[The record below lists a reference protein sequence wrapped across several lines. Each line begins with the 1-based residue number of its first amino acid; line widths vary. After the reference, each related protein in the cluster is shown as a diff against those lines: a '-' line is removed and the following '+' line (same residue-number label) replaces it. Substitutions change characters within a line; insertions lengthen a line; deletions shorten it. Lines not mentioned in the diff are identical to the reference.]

1 MEISKFA
8 GRMACRSLVRAVQLA
23 VGLSVS
29 VGCVGL
35 ASAQVQWKSGQTE
48 AQAQKMGRADMT
60 ATLTE
65 AVAAARGQAAPARRV
80 VVTFDRPL
88 LDNEKANLG
97 ASGLTLL
104 SYLGGNAFFASVDA
118 ERLKVDEVAGF
129 DAMRRVDRI
138 QRDWKLHPD
147 LVADEVRPWAIV
159 GANDIKK
166 AAIDAAVDPGKDG
179 EPIVAVYVVL
189 HPDVDAQLE
198 GWPVVQRHAGSVVSL
213 VGTVNTLVVEMPAS
227 NIKKLAEE
235 DVVQYIE
242 PPIPA
247 LVDLNSD
254 ARLRVGANIV
264 QAAPYNL
271 DGAGVNVLVFDGGKV
286 FAHQDFGNRLTIG
299 PSDGSGISDHATH
312 VAGTIGGSGLGSGGA
327 NRGMAPGV
335 GIISYA
341 LEQPGGLSQ
350 GFLYTNPLDI
360 EADYTEAITVL
371 GADISNNSI
380 GTNTAP
386 NGFPCS
392 WEGDYGVTDTVI
404 DSIVR
409 GSIDGNPFRIV
420 WANGNERSSGAC
432 GTQFHTTAPPAC
444 AKNHITV
451 GALNSNDDS
460 VTSFTSWGPADDGRM
475 KPDVSAPGCQTGGD
489 NGITS
494 TSSSGGYTV
503 KCGTSMASPVTCGVS
518 ALLIQ
523 DFRAQFPGEPD
534 FRNSTLKILLAHSA
548 VDLGNVGPDYK
559 VGYGSIRAQAAV
571 DLMRTGNF
579 FEAAVSQGGV
589 HSAVAFV
596 QPGTPELKITIAWDD
611 PAGTPNVSPALVNDL
626 DLVVRSPSGVQHY
639 PWTLGGL
646 ANPTASAVRTQANR
660 VDNIEQVL
668 VDNPEPG
675 VWTVEVVGFN
685 VPDGP
690 QPFSLVASPSIQN
703 CSDVGTVSLD
713 QQFYNCDSLA
723 TIKVIDCGLNQ
734 NNSVIESVMVT
745 IATTSE
751 PAGLPIMLTETSPE
765 SADFRGSIFLRDF
778 PAGAS
783 ILVADGDTV
792 TVTYSDADTGSG
804 SPAVVTAN
812 ATVDC
817 VGPGISGVLAT
828 NVQQITATIQFTTD
842 EPARPI
848 VRYGTACGSFTG
860 SVSSA
865 VLGTNHSLA
874 VSGLTDDTDYYFEV
888 EATDAAGNTTV
899 DDNGAACH
907 SFTTLD
913 AVDYFSELFTGNNDL
928 GFRSILFTPSV
939 TLDRYVACSFPIIA
953 LPTDPAG
960 GTILSLP
967 DDSPSTLITLTG
979 GASVRLYGTPY
990 TSFYVNPNGNIT
1002 FGSSDSA
1009 TSESYSA
1016 HFGKPRVAALFDDLN
1031 PAVGGT
1037 VSWKQLGDR
1046 VVVTFS
1052 GVPQYNVSGDSN
1064 TFQIEMYFD
1073 GRIQISYLALGA
1085 TDGLAGLSEGT
1096 GLPALHIPSDLSGYG
1111 ACGPM
1116 PPSAG
1121 SVSAS
1126 TAVAHSVVVALSAGD
1141 DGLPDPPAAL
1151 TYIITSLPTQGFLG
1165 DPSGGVITSVPHALS
1180 AGEST
1185 VRYAPLGAYQ
1195 GSDSFTYIANDG
1207 GSPPEGGDSNT
1218 GTVSIVVGGPSTVH
1232 SFLTDD
1238 TNPRWDAQGSW
1249 AFGQPAGGGGS
1260 AGGGSGSPDPSAG
1273 FTGTNVY
1280 GYNLTGNYTNNLS
1293 PRQHLT
1299 SAAID
1304 CSGLSGVSVN
1314 FQRWLGVESATYDH
1328 ATFEV
1333 SNNGTSWTMVWQ
1345 NPSVSMNPNGA
1356 WTLVEYDLSAV
1367 ADNQSTVYLRW
1378 GMGTT
1383 DSSVIYCGWNIDDIN
1398 IKALVPAPACDGDAN
1413 FDGIVDFEDIN
1424 QILANWGLA
1433 PAAQSEGDANADGQ
1447 VDFDD
1452 VTSVLTNWGGTCP

>member
-1 MEISKFA
+1 MEVTKFA
-8 GRMACRSLVRAVQLA
+8 GRMACRSLLRAVQLA
-23 VGLSVS
+23 VGLSLS
-29 VGCVGL
+29 VTAVQS
-35 ASAQVQWKSGQTE
+35 ASAQVQWKSGLD
-48 AQAQKMGRADMT
+48 AGQAQKMGRADMT
-60 ATLTE
+60 ATLEE

-88 LDNEKANLG
+88 MDDEKAALG
-97 ASGLTLL
+97 ASGLDLL
-104 SYLGGNAFFASVDA
+104 AFLGGNSYFASVSAD
-118 ERLKVDEVAGF
+118 RLQSEKVTGF
-129 DAMRRVDRI
+129 GAMRRIDPV
-138 QRDWKLHPD
+138 QRDWKLHPE
-147 LVADEVRPWAIV
+147 LVADQVRPWAIV

-166 AAIDAAVDPGKDG
+166 AAIDAAGEPGKEG

-189 HPDVDAQLE
+189 HPDVDAQGE
-198 GWPVVQRHAGSVVSL
+198 GWPAVQRHGGAVVSL
-213 VGTVNTLVVEMPAS
+213 VGTVNTMVVEMPAS

-247 LVDLNSD
+247 LVELNSD
-254 ARLRVGANIV
+254 ARLRVGANTV
-264 QAAPYNL
+264 QAPPYSL
-271 DGAGVNVLVFDGGKV
+271 DGTGVNVLVFDGGKV
-286 FAHQDFGNRLTIG
+286 FAHGDFGSRLTIG
-299 PSDGSGISDHATH
+299 MSDTSGTSDHATH
-312 VAGTIGGSGLGSGGA
+312 VAGTIGGSGLGSGGT

-335 GIISYA
+335 DIISYA
-341 LEQPGGLSQ
+341 LEQPGGLTQ
-350 GFLYTNPLDI
+350 GFLYTNPLDL
-360 EADYTEAITVL
+360 ESDYTEAITVY

-409 GSIDGNPFRIV
+409 GSIDGNPFLIV

-432 GTQFHTTAPPAC
+432 GTQYRTTAPPAC

-494 TSSSGGYTV
+494 TSSSGGYNV

-518 ALLIQ
+518 ALLLQ
-523 DFRAQFPGEPD
+523 DFRAQFPGQPD

-548 VDLGNVGPDYK
+548 VDLVNAGPDYQT
-559 VGYGSIRAQAAV
+559 GYGSIRAQAAV
-571 DLMRTGNF
+571 DLLRTGNF
-579 FEAAVSQGGV
+579 FEAEVSQGGV

-596 QPGTPELKITIAWDD
+596 QPGTTQLKITIAWDD

-639 PWTLGGL
+639 PWTLGG
-646 ANPTASAVRTQANR
+646 TASPGTPAVRTQANR

-668 VDNPEPG
+668 VDNPEAG
-675 VWTVEVVGFN
+675 VWSVEVVGFN
-685 VPDGP
+685 VPVGP

-703 CSDVGTVSLD
+703 CSDVGSVSLD

-734 NNSVIESVMVT
+734 NNSVVESVVVS

-751 PAGLPIMLTETSPE
+751 PGGLPIMLTETSPE

-817 VGPGISGVLAT
+817 VGPVISSVAASNVLQ
-828 NVQQITATIQFTTD
+828 VTATISFNTD
-842 EPARPI
+842 EPARPV
-848 VRYGTACGSFTG
+848 VRYGTTCGSFTG
-860 SVSSA
+860 TVSSA
-865 VLGTNHSLA
+865 ALGTSHSLA
-874 VSGLTDDTDYYFEV
+874 LAGLSDDTAYFFEV
-888 EATDAAGNTTV
+888 EATDAAGNSTV
-899 DDNGAACH
+899 DDNGASCH
-907 SFTTLD
+907 TFTTLD
-913 AVDYFSELFTGNNDL
+913 AFDYFSELFASNNDL
-928 GFRSILFTPSV
+928 AFKSILLTPSAS
-939 TLDRYVACSFPIIA
+939 LDRYVACSFPVIA

-960 GTILSLP
+960 GTVLSLP
-967 DDSPSTLITLTG
+967 DDSPSTLVNIG
-979 GASVRLYGTPY
+979 GGQSVILYGTSY
-990 TSFYVNPNGNIT
+990 SSFYVNPNGNIT

-1016 HFGKPRVAALFDDLN
+1016 HFGKPRIAALFDDLN
-1031 PAVGGT
+1031 PATGGT

-1046 VVVTFS
+1046 VAVTFL

-1073 GRIQISYLALGA
+1073 GRIQLTYLGLGA
-1085 TDGLAGLSEGT
+1085 TDGLAGISEGL
-1096 GLPALHIPSDLSGYG
+1096 GLPSLLIPSDLSAYG

-1121 SVSAS
+1121 SVSVNA
-1126 TAVAHSVVVALSAGD
+1126 AVAHSVDVALSAGD

-1151 TYIITSLPTQGFLG
+1151 TYIITGLPAQGQLA
-1165 DPSGGVITSVPHALS
+1165 DPNGGAITSVPHALP
-1180 AGEST
+1180 AGVST
-1185 VRYAPLGAYQ
+1185 VRYAPLGSYQ
-1195 GSDSFTYIANDG
+1195 GSDSFTYVANDG

-1218 GTVSIVVGGPSTVH
+1218 GTATVIVGGPTVVH
-1232 SFLTDD
+1232 SFLVDD
-1238 TNPRWDAQGSW
+1238 TNPGWTTQGQW
-1249 AFGQPAGGGGS
+1249 AFGTPTGGGGS

-1273 FTGTNVY
+1273 FTGSNVY
-1280 GYNLTGNYTNNLS
+1280 GFNLAGNYPNNMS
-1293 PRQHLT
+1293 PRQYVT
-1299 SAAID
+1299 SGAID
-1304 CSGLSGVSVN
+1304 CSALSNVSVE

-1333 SNNGTSWTMVWQ
+1333 SNNGSTWSMVWQ
-1345 NPSVSMNPNGA
+1345 NPSVSMNPNSA
-1356 WTLVEYDLSAV
+1356 WTAVSHDLSAV
-1367 ADNQSTVYLRW
+1367 ADGQPTVYLRW

-1383 DSSVIYCGWNIDDIN
+1383 DSSVVYCGWNFDDVVV
-1398 IKALVPAPACDGDAN
+1398 KALVPAPPCAGDAN
-1413 FDGIVDFEDIN
+1413 FDGVVDFEDIN

-1433 PAAQSEGDANADGQ
+1433 PAAQSEGDANADGH

-1452 VTSVLTNWGGTCP
+1452 VTSVLTNWGATCS